1 MGEHDERSKKDEQR
15 RKVADDRMRDL
26 PAETAGGRIDPESL
40 PEDQREE
47 LARRVP
53 RAEDNGER

>member
-1 MGEHDERSKKDEQR
+1 MGGHEDQR
-15 RKVADDRMRDL
+15 KKVAAERMRDL

-47 LARRVP
+47 LARRTP
-53 RAEDNGER
+53 RGEDTNAESDAG